1 MSALNKRVADLLA
14 EHRRIKEEQKALRG
28 RMLEVAVE
36 HLGIDQREAMQ
47 MNLEPL
53 FDGYLIGQG
62 VMQKWRQTESEATE

>member
-14 EHRRIKEEQKALRG
+14 EHRRMKEEQKALRG
-28 RMLEVAVE
+28 RMLEVAVV
-36 HLGIDQREAMQ
+36 HFGVDQREAMQ

-62 VMQKWRQTESEATE
+62 VMQKWRQAESEATE

>member
-14 EHRRIKEEQKALRG
+14 EHRRMKEEQKALRV

-36 HLGIDQREAMQ
+36 HLGVDQREAMQ

-53 FDGYLIGQG
+53 FDGFLLGQG
-62 VMQKWRQTESEATE
+62 VMQKWRKPEGEETA

>member
-28 RMLEVAVE
+28 RMIEVAVE

-53 FDGYLIGQG
+53 FDGFLIGQE
-62 VMQKWRQTESEATE
+62 VMQKWRKPESVEEK

>member
-1 MSALNKRVADLLA
+1 MSALNKRVADVLA

-36 HLGIDQREAMQ
+36 HLGVDQREAMQ

-53 FDGYLIGQG
+53 FDGFLIGQE
-62 VMQKWRQTESEATE
+62 VMQKWRKPESVEEK

>member
-1 MSALNKRVADLLA
+1 MSTLNKRVADLLA
-14 EHRRIKEEQKALRG
+14 EHRRMKEEQKALRA

-36 HLGIDQREAMQ
+36 HLGVDQREAMQ

-62 VMQKWRQTESEATE
+62 VMQKWRQAESEATE

>member
-14 EHRRIKEEQKALRG
+14 EHRRMKEEQKALRT

-36 HLGIDQREAMQ
+36 HLGVDQREAMQ

-53 FDGYLIGQG
+53 FDGFLIGQG
-62 VMQKWRQTESEATE
+62 VMQKWRQAESEATA

>member
-14 EHRRIKEEQKALRG
+14 EHRRMKEEQKALRV

-36 HLGIDQREAMQ
+36 HLGVDQKEAMQ

-53 FDGYLIGQG
+53 FDGFLIGQG
-62 VMQKWRQTESEATE
+62 VMQKLRQPESVEEK

>member
-14 EHRRIKEEQKALRG
+14 EHRRMKEEQKALRA

-36 HLGIDQREAMQ
+36 HFGVDQREAMQ

-53 FDGYLIGQG
+53 FDGFLIGQE
-62 VMQKWRQTESEATE
+62 VMQKWRKPESVEEK

>member
-14 EHRRIKEEQKALRG
+14 EHRRMKEEQKALRA

-36 HLGIDQREAMQ
+36 HLGVDQREAMQ

-53 FDGYLIGQG
+53 FDGFLIGQG
-62 VMQKWRQTESEATE
+62 VMQQWRQPESKETA

>member
-14 EHRRIKEEQKALRG
+14 EHRRMKEEQKALRG

-36 HLGIDQREAMQ
+36 YLGVDQREAMQ

-53 FDGYLIGQG
+53 FDGFLIGQG
-62 VMQKWRQTESEATE
+62 VMQKWRQPESVEEK

>member
-1 MSALNKRVADLLA
+1 MSALNKRVADVLA

-53 FDGYLIGQG
+53 FDGFLIGQE
-62 VMQKWRQTESEATE
+62 VMQKWRKPESVEEK

>member
-14 EHRRIKEEQKALRG
+14 EHRRMKEEQKALRV

-36 HLGIDQREAMQ
+36 HLGVDQREAMQ

-62 VMQKWRQTESEATE
+62 VMQKWRQAESEATE

>member
-14 EHRRIKEEQKALRG
+14 EYRRMKEEQKALRA

-36 HLGIDQREAMQ
+36 HLGVDQREAMQ

-53 FDGYLIGQG
+53 FDGFLIGQG
-62 VMQKWRQTESEATE
+62 VMQKWRQREGEEKV

>member
-14 EHRRIKEEQKALRG
+14 EHRRMKEEQKALRV

-36 HLGIDQREAMQ
+36 HLGVDQREAMQ

-53 FDGYLIGQG
+53 FDGFLLGQG
-62 VMQKWRQTESEATE
+62 VMQKWRKPEGEEKV

>member
-14 EHRRIKEEQKALRG
+14 ELRRMKEEQKALRG

-36 HLGIDQREAMQ
+36 HLGVDQREAMQ

-62 VMQKWRQTESEATE
+62 VMQKCRQAESEATE

>member
-14 EHRRIKEEQKALRG
+14 EHRRMKEEQKALRG

-36 HLGIDQREAMQ
+36 HLDVDQKEAMQ

-53 FDGYLIGQG
+53 FDGFLLGQG
-62 VMQKWRQTESEATE
+62 VMQKWRQPEGEETA

>member
-53 FDGYLIGQG
+53 FDGFLIGQE
-62 VMQKWRQTESEATE
+62 VMQKWRKPESVEEK

>member
-62 VMQKWRQTESEATE
+62 VMQKWRQAESEATE

>member
-36 HLGIDQREAMQ
+36 HLGVDQREAMQ

-62 VMQKWRQTESEATE
+62 VMQKWRKAESEATE